1 MIRGRVFGLA
11 LFPSKDKMT
20 LYVKKRIPVEA
31 VEFNPARDGL
41 DAAIGKLEAF
51 LSIRFLDVVDPED
64 WEDPNVR
71 ELAVFDT
78 LHNTWVT
85 FYEGDWIIKG
95 IEGEFYPHN
104 GELFPKV
111 YEEYTE

>member
-1 MIRGRVFGLA
+1 
-11 LFPSKDKMT
+11 MT
-20 LYVKKRIPVEA
+20 KYVKKRIPVEA

-41 DAAIGKLEAF
+41 DEAIRKVEEF
-51 LSIRFLDVVDPED
+51 TTIRFLDIVNPED
-64 WEDPNVR
+64 WETSGVR

-78 LHNTWVT
+78 IHNTWVT

-111 YEEYTE
+111 YEEYNDD